1 MGWTRWVSAKRQ
13 SEKRRDIFFKQELT
27 VDGIPPDQFL
37 TSFEWD
43 GAKNPTHRPIK
54 KIVQELRENVATIDE
69 ELKVKTSEYAA
80 AKAQLSGIS
89 RKTGGSLATRDLE
102 DTVQESDV
110 SLFVAPRPQT
120 HTYNAHIFSFD
131 AG

>member
-1 MGWTRWVSAKRQ
+1 MGWTRLVSAKRQ
-13 SEKRRDIFFKQELT
+13 SEKRRDNFFKQELT

-89 RKTGGSLATRDLE
+89 RKTGGSLATRDLG
-102 DTVQESDV
+102 DIVQESDV
-110 SLFVAPRPQT
+110 SF
-120 HTYNAHIFSFD
+120 FCCSSS
-131 AG
+131 

>member
-1 MGWTRWVSAKRQ
+1 M
-13 SEKRRDIFFKQELT
+13 IL
-27 VDGIPPDQFL
+27 PDQFL

-54 KIVQELRENVATIDE
+54 KIVQELRENAATIDE

-89 RKTGGSLATRDLE
+89 RKTGGSLATRDLG
-102 DTVQESDV
+102 DIVQESDV
-110 SLFVAPRPQT
+110 SFFCCSTSSHSHLLRPYIYFRRRITLVRARAFTRTLCLPQLAD
-120 HTYNAHIFSFD
+120 NRN
-131 AG
+131 G

>member
-1 MGWTRWVSAKRQ
+1 MNAANAPTAILRSSESLLFLASDWPETLRSSESAAN
-13 SEKRRDIFFKQELT
+13 FF
-27 VDGIPPDQFL
+27 FL
-37 TSFEWD
+37 DFSSVD

-89 RKTGGSLATRDLE
+89 RKTGGSLATRDLG
-102 DTVQESDV
+102 DIVQESDV
-110 SLFVAPRPQT
+110 SFFCCST
-120 HTYNAHIFSFD
+120 S
-131 AG
+131 